1 MKTETAA
8 KTERLTAE
16 ERRDEVLRAA
26 IVEFAEFGLHGASTE
41 AIARR
46 AGISQPYIFR
56 LFGTKKE
63 LFMAATGVCYRR
75 ILQGFETASATARE
89 QGTDLLPA
97 IGRTY
102 AQWLSYREELLLLLH
117 AFAACHDPEVR
128 AMTQGCFHNLYSFIE
143 EASGAGPE
151 EIQHFLAHGM
161 LMTIAAAMDL
171 PALAG
176 QEQWARALLGDFL
189 EKF

>member
-1 MKTETAA
+1 MKTETVA

-16 ERRDEVLRAA
+16 ERRDDVLRAA
-26 IVEFAEFGLHGASTE
+26 IIEFAEFGLHGASTE

-75 ILQGFETASATARE
+75 ILQGFETASATAKE
-89 QGTDLLPA
+89 QGSEILPA
-97 IGRTY
+97 IGQTY

-117 AFAACHDPEVR
+117 SFAACHDPEVR
-128 AMTQGCFHNLYSFIE
+128 AMTRECFHNLYIFIE
-143 EASGAGPE
+143 DVSGAEPQD
-151 EIQHFLAHGM
+151 IQQFMAHGM

-176 QEQWARALLGDFL
+176 QQQWACALLGDFL
-189 EKF
+189 KKF